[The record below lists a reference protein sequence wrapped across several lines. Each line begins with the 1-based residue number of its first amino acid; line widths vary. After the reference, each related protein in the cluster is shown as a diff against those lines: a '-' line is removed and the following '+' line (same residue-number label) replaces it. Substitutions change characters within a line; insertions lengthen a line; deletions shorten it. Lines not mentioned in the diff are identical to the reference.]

1 MVCLNLF
8 LSSLKISVNLLLY
21 NANVS
26 WSFIYYDNQFTLEKQ
41 QKIKSKVKSKKY
53 KMKANESK

>member
-1 MVCLNLF
+1 MVFLYLF

-26 WSFIYYDNQFTLEKQ
+26 WSFIDYDNQFTLEKQ
-41 QKIKSKVKSKKY
+41 QKIKSKKC
-53 KMKANESK
+53 KMKVNESKMN